1 MNIWESAFA
10 EYYLKGVA
18 RTLERIANALEEQ
31 NKMMK
36 EMMSDESVT
45 DNDND
50 DGGVQ

>member
-18 RTLERIANALEEQ
+18 RTLERIADALEEQ

-36 EMMSDESVT
+36 EMMSKESVT
-45 DNDND
+45 DD
-50 DGGVQ
+50 DDDEDEDQ